1 MSMAIDMIH
10 ATAESFSD
18 YVGDKFNVQTD
29 HGVTTLTLDNV
40 KLHDE
45 KNMRDNHLEIEG
57 VVYPPRVPF
66 ALTFEG
72 PREPILQSQIYKLSH
87 EKIGELELFISGFRQ
102 DHNCM
107 LYESCFN

>member
-1 MSMAIDMIH
+1 MAIDLIH
-10 ATAESFSD
+10 ATAETFAD
-18 YVGDKFNVQTD
+18 YVGDRFDVQAD
-29 HGVTTLTLDNV
+29 GGVVTLTLDNI
-40 KLHDE
+40 KMFDA

-57 VVYPPRVPF
+57 VVYPPRPPF

-72 PREPILQSQIYKLSH
+72 PREPVLQSQIYKLSH
-87 EKIGELELFISGFRQ
+87 KTIGEIELFISGFRQ